1 MIELSKLSP
10 DYEVRRLT
18 EADADEI
25 LTLMR
30 GNPQFYRYCG
40 RQNTREELLAD
51 FRLTPPGVELSRKT
65 YAGLYDSRG
74 LAAVLDL
81 IDGYPGEKDAYL
93 GFFML
98 RMDLQG
104 RGLGTRIVQ
113 ELFRY
118 LRSEGYTM
126 VRLGIDKGNP
136 QSTHFWKKNGF
147 VVTREVERDSGV
159 LLAAERPL

>member
-40 RQNTREELLAD
+40 RQNTREELLD
-51 FRLTPPGVELSRKT
+51 DLRLTPPGVELFRKF
-65 YAGLYDSRG
+65 YVGFYDSRG

-81 IDGYPGEKDAYL
+81 IDGYPGEEDAYL

-98 RMDLQG
+98 RMDLQH

-147 VVTREVERDSGV
+147 VVTREVERDGGV